1 MAEPNIKPTKS
12 APEVAPEPAESAP
25 EVAPEPA
32 ESGAKEVYYFPDLEG
47 HEISVRATSQEEAV
61 KLAKEKLAK
70 EVNNG

>member
-1 MAEPNIKPTKS
+1 MAELNNKPTKP
-12 APEVAPEPAESAP
+12 APEVAPEPADP
-25 EVAPEPA
+25 GV
-32 ESGAKEVYYFPDLEG
+32 KEAYYFPDFEG

>member
-12 APEVAPEPAESAP
+12 APEVAPEPAESG
-25 EVAPEPA
+25 V
-32 ESGAKEVYYFPDLEG
+32 KEVYYFPDLEG